1 MVVLGH
7 KHVAGISYWAPIP
20 SAAKDMLYFAIMY
33 AGATPSHCW
42 LRFRAGDR
50 LKMRG
55 SADFCRCGT
64 AVRVKRNVP
73 RTLISCM
80 RSRSEE
86 HTSELQS
93 RFDLVCRL
101 LLEKKTLAYYAT

>member
-50 LKMRG
+50 LKMRR

-64 AVRVKRNVP
+64 AVRVKRHGP

-80 RSRSEE
+80 STERVISSYGAGDKHIAAALSR
-86 HTSELQS
+86 
-93 RFDLVCRL
+93 
-101 LLEKKTLAYYAT
+101 